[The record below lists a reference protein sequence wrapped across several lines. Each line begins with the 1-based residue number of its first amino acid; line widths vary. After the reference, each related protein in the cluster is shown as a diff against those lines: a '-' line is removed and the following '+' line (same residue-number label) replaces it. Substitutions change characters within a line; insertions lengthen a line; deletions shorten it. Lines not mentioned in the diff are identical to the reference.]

1 MGDCNHNCGSCGE
14 TCGERTEPQDMM
26 AHLNPMSR
34 VGKAIAVVSGKGGVG
49 KSLVTGLL
57 AAGMA
62 KRGPHAA
69 VLDADITGPS
79 VPRMFGIR
87 QKATVLEQGIVPL
100 RSKGGVDLISINVLL
115 PTDTEAVLWRGPIL
129 GGVVKQFWSD
139 VIWKDVDCMFI
150 DMPPGTGDVPLTVF
164 QSLPVDGIIVV
175 TSPQDLVTMIVE
187 KAINM
192 ANLMNVPILGLV
204 ENMSYFVCP
213 DNGKSYQIFGE
224 SRVES
229 VAREHGLK
237 VLAKI
242 PIDPLLSAA
251 CDRGEI
257 ESFAGQFVDEAL
269 NAVEATPN
277 RAAPPA
283 A

>member
-1 MGDCNHNCGSCGE
+1 MSECNHDCSSCSQS
-14 TCGERTEPQDMM
+14 CADRDPRSLLAEPHPGASFDKI
-26 AHLNPMSR
+26 
-34 VGKAIAVVSGKGGVG
+34 VAVVSGKGGVG
-49 KSLVTGLL
+49 KSLVTGLMAVNAQRAGYQ
-57 AAGMA
+57 AAI
-62 KRGPHAA
+62 
-69 VLDADITGPS
+69 LDADVTGPS

-100 RSKGGVDLISINVLL
+100 RSKGGVDIISINVLL

-269 NAVEATPN
+269 DAVEATPN
-277 RAAPPA
+277 RPVPPA